1 MIEYIKGRLVEKNPT
16 DVVVETASG
25 VAYMINVSLCT
36 SSKIKDT
43 ESIKLYIHTVIRE
56 DAHQLFGFFTR
67 EEREIFRKLIAVSGV
82 GAGSAR
88 TILSS
93 MDPQDV
99 IRAVSGGDVS
109 SFKNVKGIGL
119 KTAQRIILD
128 LKGKLDFGMGDAELP
143 GLNPYEATAALRTEA
158 LDALE
163 ILGFVRKNCERY
175 VDEILQKFPATTVE
189 NLIKM
194 TLKAM

>member
-82 GAGSAR
+82 GAGTAR

-175 VDEILQKFPATTVE
+175 VDETLQKFPATTVE

>member
-82 GAGSAR
+82 GAGTAR

>member
-82 GAGSAR
+82 GAGTAR

-128 LKGKLDFGMGDAELP
+128 LKGKLDFGMGDADLP

>member
-16 DVVVETASG
+16 DVVIETTSG
-25 VAYMINVSLCT
+25 VAYLINVSLYT
-36 SSKIKDT
+36 YGKIKET
-43 ESIKLYIHTVIRE
+43 ETLKLYIHTVIRE
-56 DAHQLFGFFTR
+56 DAHQLFGFFSR

-82 GAGSAR
+82 GAGTAR

-93 MDPQDV
+93 MDPKDV
-99 IRAVSGGDVS
+99 IRAVSGGDVT
-109 SFKNVKGIGL
+109 SFKNVKGIGM

-128 LKGKLDFGMGDAELP
+128 LKGKLDFGCGDAEIP
-143 GLNPYEATAALRTEA
+143 GLDPYQATAVLRTEA

-175 VDEILQKFPATTVE
+175 VDDILQKFPTTTVE

>member
-67 EEREIFRKLIAVSGV
+67 EEREIFRKMIAVSGV
-82 GAGSAR
+82 GAGTAR

>member
-16 DVVVETASG
+16 DVVVESASG

-82 GAGSAR
+82 GAGTAR